1 MKSKYGI
8 PLNEFGFTCRKDVLR
23 LIILEAKEPGEPTDH
38 LEKQQYTEWL
48 KYYRPKV
55 YRGPDPRGPS
65 KLIRSVEVDPDGG
78 PTILTLVC
86 GHRVER
92 ANHFSYKV
100 GDVEHC
106 VQCKGRGISGG
117 SRWVKR

>member
-1 MKSKYGI
+1 MA
-8 PLNEFGFTCRKDVLR
+8 DVLS
-23 LIILEAKEPGEPTDH
+23 AKGSTAVLTH
-38 LEKQQYTEWL
+38 AHQAN
-48 KYYRPKV
+48 
-55 YRGPDPRGPS
+55 
-65 KLIRSVEVDPDGG
+65 LIRSVEVDPEGG